1 MVEPQKETTMSDN
14 PRPDDMPEPTPPAEP
29 TVPPQEAPMP
39 GGDVDIPAPGSS
51 SDAGAEIPGA
61 AIR

>member
-1 MVEPQKETTMSDN
+1 MKETNMSDN
-14 PRPDDMPEPTPPAEP
+14 PRPDEMPEPSQPAEP

-51 SDAGAEIPGA
+51 SDAGVEVPGA